1 MLRARR
7 SPHLAQDIIRH
18 TLSLLKKQLALRAG
32 SRFAENTLRQNLK
45 SVDCFIPP
53 APARARLCA
62 IAWHAFFAAAIVATL
77 ALTLP
82 FASAGPASAQ
92 EQAPAVLSLEFN
104 QADGILE
111 IE

>member
-1 MLRARR
+1 LRA
-7 SPHLAQDIIRH
+7 D
-18 TLSLLKKQLALRAG
+18 
-32 SRFAENTLRQNLK
+32 SRFAGNTLRQNLK

-53 APARARLCA
+53 AARARLCA
-62 IAWHAFFAAAIVATL
+62 IAWHAFFAAAIVAAL